1 MVVSLAIE
9 ARLSKLRDYVRNRK
23 VILDPRTTDLYV
35 VMSTNLGTAPIGEIV
50 VQLPEDDRK
59 LLLTGRPW
67 QFLEPGPDENDLGV
81 ELMSIKSTVAELSN
95 VSERVD

>member
-23 VILDPRTTDLYV
+23 VILDPRPTDLYV
-35 VMSTNLGTAPIGEIV
+35 VMSTNLGTAPIV
-50 VQLPEDDRK
+50 VQLPEDHRK

-67 QFLEPGPDENDLGV
+67 QFLEPGPDENDLDV
-81 ELMSIKSTVAELSN
+81 ELMSIESTVAELSD
-95 VSERVD
+95 VSER